1 MTIRVKGGEEEDG
14 GGAGRSG
21 RERREKRGE
30 KELKEERKSDKQWK
44 GRETLPYGWGGG
56 RKCTL

>member
-1 MTIRVKGGEEEDG
+1 MGEEQAEVE
-14 GGAGRSG
+14 G
-21 RERREKRGE
+21 REGKKEGRKRR
-30 KELKEERKSDKQWK
+30 KEERKSDKRWK